1 MAGDPSLNQVVSKT
15 FEIGLRGNNSDLKW
29 TAVVFNTQ
37 NTDDIQFVAN
47 TTSGLGYFKNFGKTQ
62 RRGFEGS
69 LAKKFDKLSLR
80 GNFTFLDATYQSPEA
95 ILSENNGSGAESTIY
110 FTGERQTT
118 NYTDTIN
125 TINIKKGDK
134 MPGIPESTLK
144 LFADYDVNDKFNLGL
159 STYTVTS
166 QYKRGDENN
175 QDSRGKLAG
184 YTTLNIHSSYK
195 LHSEWTLFA
204 KVNNV
209 FDKQYATSGILG
221 ATVYGSDGVPT
232 VSGVTQT
239 SVSETFVSPG
249 APRAA
254 WVGIR
259 YEFGGKKSSGDLDKD

>member
-1 MAGDPSLNQVVSKT
+1 
-15 FEIGLRGNNSDLKW
+15 LKW
-29 TAVVFNTQ
+29 TAVLFNTH

-62 RRGFEGS
+62 RRGLEGS

-80 GNFTFLDATYQSPEA
+80 GNFTYLDATYQSSET
-95 ILSENNGSGAESTIY
+95 ILSENNNSGTESTV
-110 FTGERQTT
+110 TSTT
-118 NYTDTIN
+118 EGGGTVTDEIN
-125 TINIKKGDK
+125 TINIRKGDK

-184 YTTLNIHSSYK
+184 YTTANIYGSYK

-204 KVNNV
+204 KVNNL
-209 FDKQYATSGILG
+209 FDKQYGTSGILG
-221 ATVYGSDGVPT
+221 ANFYDSNGTPNVPARAQLT
-232 VSGVTQT
+232 T
-239 SVSETFVSPG
+239 SETFVSPG

-254 WVGIR
+254 WIGIR
-259 YEFGGKKSSGDLDKD
+259 YEFGGKKSSSADKD